1 MTRIIKNFKF
11 LLLPCVFLLLT
22 PWEGFAKDVYVNDRS
37 INIRSG
43 PGLDY
48 VVTAVVK
55 MDQTLKVLGS
65 SEEWLKVLI
74 PSGKEGWIAKKMV
87 RKEKPKNLII
97 EEYKETMLLQK
108 TEIEKLK
115 EELAAIIQDKEK
127 LSFKLKE
134 LKLNHNQLLKDI
146 EKLEK
151 SKETVWIAGS
161 IVAALVIWLLGFLA
175 GHFRIVTENK
185 RLHQMTLT
193 ARSQGR
199 KRNS

>member
-1 MTRIIKNFKF
+1 MTQLIKNFKF
-11 LLLPCVFLLLT
+11 LLLPFIFLLIT
-22 PWEGFAKDVYVNDRS
+22 PWEGFASDVYVNDKS

-55 MDQTLKVLGS
+55 MDQPLKVLGS
-65 SEEWLKVLI
+65 SEDWLKVLI

-97 EEYKETMLLQK
+97 EEYKETMFLQG

-115 EELAAIIQDKEK
+115 EELAGTIQDKEQ
-127 LSFKLKE
+127 LSYKLKE

-161 IVAALVIWLLGFLA
+161 IVAALVIWLMGFLA

-185 RLHQMTLT
+185 RLHQMTMT
-193 ARSQGR
+193 AKGR
-199 KRNS
+199 RV